1 MKNILVNPVI
11 EWSDEKKV
19 NASSKARI
27 DVEAICKSLGFEV
40 KEVKYKHSNIP
51 PVRAFLKLK
60 SYLKAV
66 KALEENTNIFFQ
78 YPVILSV
85 HSFSLLR
92 KILKKKNCKIFF
104 IVHDIESIR
113 YGKNIHEDVLYL
125 NLCDSVILHTEKM
138 KETLHENGVRIPI
151 KIMNF
156 FPYLSNDDF
165 ASEEDMLKLRN
176 TICFAGNLGKS
187 VFLGELLKKKYEN
200 ISWRFYGL
208 QGNLDFD
215 KENNMEYMGKFSPDN
230 VSFIKA
236 GWGLVWDGTSLDTCD
251 GLMGNYLRY
260 NAPHK
265 LSLYLTSGMPVIV
278 WKESGLAQEVEKRGV
293 GISISSILEIEK
305 KLKAISE
312 EDYKKILKNVR
323 KESLNIRKGGEC
335 IEHIKSLIS

>member
-27 DVEAICKSLGFEV
+27 DVEAICKNLGFEV

-51 PVRAFLKLK
+51 PIRAFLKLK
-60 SYLKAV
+60 SYLKTV
-66 KALEENTNIFFQ
+66 KTLEKDTNIFFQ

-92 KILKKKNCKIFF
+92 KILKKKNCKIYFV
-104 IVHDIESIR
+104 VHDIESIR
-113 YGKNIHEDVLYL
+113 YGKNIQEDVSYL
-125 NLCDSVILHTEKM
+125 NLCDAVVLHTEKM
-138 KETLHENGVRIPI
+138 RETLQQNGVKVPM

-165 ASEEDMLKLRN
+165 ASEEDMMNLRN

-187 VFLGELLKKKYEN
+187 VFLTELLKKKYQN

-208 QGNLDFD
+208 QGDLVFD
-215 KENNMEYMGKFSPDN
+215 KENRMEYMGKFSPDN

-236 GWGLVWDGTSLDTCD
+236 GWGLVWDGTSIETCN

-265 LSLYLTSGMPVIV
+265 LSLYLASGMPVIV
-278 WKESGLAQEVEKRGV
+278 WKESGLAQEVEKRKV
-293 GISISSILEIEK
+293 GISISSISEIEK
-305 KLKAISE
+305 RLENILE
-312 EDYKKILKNVR
+312 EDYKKILENVK
-323 KESLNIRKGGEC
+323 KESLKLRQGGEC
-335 IEHIKSLIS
+335 IEHIKSLVL

>member
-27 DVEAICKSLGFEV
+27 DVEAICRELGFEV
-40 KEVKYKHSNIP
+40 KEVKYKHSDFP
-51 PVRAFLKLK
+51 PFRAFLKLR

-66 KALEENTNIFFQ
+66 RTLEENTNIFFQ

-92 KILKKKNCKIFF
+92 RILRKKNCKIYF

-113 YGKNIHEDVLYL
+113 YGRNIQEDVAYL
-125 NLCDSVILHTEKM
+125 NLCDTVILHTQRM
-138 KETLHENGVRIPI
+138 KETLQEGGVKIPM

-156 FPYLSNDDF
+156 FPYLSNDAF
-165 ASEEDMLKLRN
+165 ASEEDMLKMRN

-187 VFLGELLKKKYEN
+187 VFLRELLKKKYEN

-208 QGNLDFD
+208 KGDLEFD
-215 KENNMEYMGKFSPDN
+215 KEKKMEYMGKFSPDN
-230 VSFIKA
+230 VSFLQA
-236 GWGLVWDGTSLDTCD
+236 GWGLVWDGTKIDTCD

-265 LSLYLTSGMPVIV
+265 LSLYLASGMPVIV
-278 WKESGLAQEVEKRGV
+278 WEESGLCDEVEKRGV
-293 GISISSILEIEK
+293 GIAVSSISEIES
-305 KLKAISE
+305 KLQSITE
-312 EDYKKILKNVR
+312 EEYRQFLANVR
-323 KESLNIRKGGEC
+323 KESLLLRQGGEC
-335 IEHIKSLIS
+335 ITHIRSLIP